1 MESTSGAPPMSNQE
15 QFLSNILEAAIRL
28 SVLGLLFYLCLQ
40 ITSPFILVLMWAA
53 IVAIAVY
60 PLYLVLVPLLGNKE
74 GLTASLMVLV
84 TLAAF
89 IVPVINMSGSLIGT
103 AQSINEQITAGTLQ
117 IPPPSESVREW
128 PLIGEKTHNAWTMA
142 SESLSDAAVQYR
154 EELISLSQ
162 STLGIIGSFG
172 GALFTFIFAT
182 IFAGVFLPY
191 AKSGY
196 ALSVKLMSR
205 LADHRGKEFA
215 DLTIQTV
222 RSVAQGVVGVAIIQ
236 ATLSGIGLVLMDV
249 PAAALWALLVLVFA
263 IAQLPPILVLGPIM
277 VWVFSANETTPAVIF
292 MIYGILVSSSDAFL
306 KPLFL
311 GRGMDIPMP
320 VILIGAIGGMLFAG
334 IIGLFI
340 GAIILA
346 LGYSLFMIW
355 LNDQKVPSNESAET
369 STATSTEALPESK

>member
-1 MESTSGAPPMSNQE
+1 MSDQE
-15 QFLSNILEAAIRL
+15 QFLKNTLEAAVRL
-28 SVLGLLFYLCLQ
+28 AVLGLLFYFCLQ

-60 PLYLVLVPLLGNKE
+60 PLYLVLVPLLGNRE
-74 GLTASLMVLV
+74 GLTATLMVLV
-84 TLAAF
+84 TLAAL
-89 IVPVINMSGSLIGT
+89 IVPVVNMSSSLIDT
-103 AQSINEQITAGTLQ
+103 AQGINEKIAAGTLHIQ
-117 IPPPSESVREW
+117 PPNESVREW
-128 PLIGEKTHNAWTMA
+128 PLVGEKIYTAWSMA
-142 SESLSDAAVQYR
+142 SESLSDAAVQYT
-154 EELISLSQ
+154 EELVSLSH
-162 STLGIIGSFG
+162 SSLAIIGSVG

-182 IFAGVFLPY
+182 IFAGVFLPN
-191 AKSGY
+191 AKAGY
-196 ALSVKLMSR
+196 ELTVKLMSR

-222 RSVAQGVVGVAIIQ
+222 RSVAQGVVGVALIQ
-236 ATLSGIGLVLMDV
+236 ATLSGIGLVLIDV

-277 VWVFSANETTPAVIF
+277 VWVFSVNDTTPAVIF
-292 MIYGILVSSSDAFL
+292 MIYGIVVSSSDAFL

-355 LNDQKVPSNESAET
+355 LHDQNLPESEAAET
-369 STATSTEALPESK
+369 STDESTG

>member
-1 MESTSGAPPMSNQE
+1 MSDQE
-15 QFLSNILEAAIRL
+15 QFLNNILEAAIRL
-28 SVLGLLFYLCLQ
+28 SVLGMLFYLCLQ

-53 IVAIAVY
+53 IVAVAVY
-60 PLYLVLVPLLGNKE
+60 PLYLMLVPLLGNRE
-74 GLTASLMVLV
+74 GLTAGLMVLV

-89 IVPVINMSGSLIGT
+89 IVPVIQMTTSLIDT
-103 AQSINEQITAGTLQ
+103 AQGVSEQVSAGTLH
-117 IPPPSESVREW
+117 IPPPNESVKEW
-128 PLIGEKTHNAWTMA
+128 PVIGEKTYGAWAMA
-142 SESLSDAAVQYR
+142 SENLSEAAVEYKDQ
-154 EELISLSQ
+154 LMSLSQ
-162 STLGIIGSFG
+162 STISLIGGFG
-172 GALFTFIFAT
+172 GALFIFIFAT

-191 AKSGY
+191 AKHSY
-196 ALSVKLMSR
+196 ELTVKLMTR

-222 RSVAQGVVGVAIIQ
+222 RSVAQGVVGVALIQ
-236 ATLSGIGLVLMDV
+236 AILSGIGLVIIDV
-249 PAAALWALLVLVFA
+249 PAAALWVLLVLVFA

-277 VWVFSANETTPAVIF
+277 VWVFSTHDTTPAVIF
-292 MIYGILVSSSDAFL
+292 MIYGILISASDAFL

-355 LNDQKVPSNESAET
+355 LNDQEAIEESDTPA
-369 STATSTEALPESK
+369 ESK